1 MTSVPKCFDI
11 CCADR
16 NWPAMIPV
24 LGRETMMGSILFRNG
39 IASIRLAGLA
49 TLLVVAMALPVHA
62 QPSSVLDHVMAIQ
75 DAHTPSLMSSADVLG
90 TATGLGPNDE
100 PAVIRHDIRPEVFR
114 YLLRG
119 SELARND
126 SGPWQGDDDGFNFIP
141 KRNCEYSACGTRHA
155 ARGRDGTSRPRPAE
169 LRTRPRDGDSG
180 CTHPEPHV
188 QC

>member
-16 NWPAMIPV
+16 TWPAMIPV

-100 PAVIRHDIRPEVFR
+100 PAVIV
-114 YLLRG
+114 YV
-119 SELARND
+119 N
-126 SGPWQGDDDGFNFIP
+126 
-141 KRNCEYSACGTRHA
+141 
-155 ARGRDGTSRPRPAE
+155 
-169 LRTRPRDGDSG
+169 
-180 CTHPEPHV
+180 
-188 QC
+188 